1 MCRANVYEI
10 LLTDYNPLCSSQLIN
25 FGRITFSCG
34 FTASSQLKIDINIG
48 GSGYKRIHFPI
59 SITLIINSEVI
70 QVLIVYY
77 SEVIRINSVN

>member
-1 MCRANVYEI
+1 MIKEYYNVRG
-10 LLTDYNPLCSSQLIN
+10 DPLSNTQLIN

-70 QVLIVYY
+70 QVLIVYF